1 MIFEK
6 LTYNQIKLGYQVN
19 MIRLLIKLIGLCLL
33 FTGLY
38 FFGQNIIFASGY
50 YSYFYRSLPAT
61 GSVLAIMAGVLT
73 LIFYRRETGKLG
85 WIFLAIG
92 IVLGL
97 FSGGVILRPTSLW
110 NFVIAFTAFA
120 AGYKL
125 LSEGRINF

>member
-1 MIFEK
+1 MS
-6 LTYNQIKLGYQVN
+6 
-19 MIRLLIKLIGLCLL
+19 RLLIKLVGLCLL

-61 GSVLAIMAGVLT
+61 GSVLAIIAGVLT
-73 LIFYRRETGKLG
+73 LIFYRRQTGSLG
-85 WIFLAIG
+85 WIFLGVG
-92 IVLGL
+92 IVLVFL
-97 FSGGVILRPTSLW
+97 SGGVILRPTSLW

-125 LSEGRINF
+125 LTEGRINF